1 MYLSLNNTLGGAFCI
16 NGKLVAGQ
24 NQKAGEFGHMILV
37 REERNVIA
45 EKPGV
50 QMPIAQPVH

>member
-1 MYLSLNNTLGGAFCI
+1 M
-16 NGKLVAGQ
+16 AGW

-37 REERNVIA
+37 PGGKKCYCGKA
-45 EKPGV
+45 GV